1 MAQYRIATPQ
11 GSAVVEAPEGA
22 TKAEV
27 INLYN
32 KAMTSY
38 STETSRGVRED
49 TRRYMDAQLSQAQ
62 QIARSREPGIFDYI
76 QEVPKGLI
84 GGAANLV
91 EQGAVGLAALLPE
104 GAEDVVR
111 GGIKAVGG
119 AVQDYVE
126 PDFNLESSV
135 PRKLSEAVGSFV
147 GLAGVSLFNPLAG
160 AGLAVASGAG
170 EASER
175 ARAAGA
181 TEDERSLAA
190 LAGIVPGA
198 LELLPIS
205 FLKVLGKD
213 GVRSILNTTAR
224 VLSEGGVEA
233 AQEAVTGLIQNL
245 IAQGIYKPDQKLIEG
260 VGEQAAYGG
269 AVGAIVQGL
278 IELATPRTRGGTGTA
293 VDAGPQGELF
303 SGEDLGRAPQRQEP
317 TPDQAEMFPTE
328 DLGQAPEG
336 PDPRQGDLFAAP
348 EETLARR
355 AKELEREK
363 EAVMRRPMGK
373 AIAEFEA
380 KDDKFFERN
389 KRERDAARAGIAS
402 LEAAKRRPETTTR
415 DMRDMVAESQD
426 QVADEQARDREG
438 LAAAERGD
446 VAAFEQPDLFA
457 QELESEQRRLGPKE
471 LRDPEQYMDATLFE
485 ETETPEFV
493 RPAAERDLVDLINQD
508 KAREDNAAVRSGKL
522 AAQEADLAGRTQDQT
537 RLKAESAAETAQGT
551 IEARRTAQTTATRTK
566 VLQDTIANAGEIRK
580 PDALRKL
587 YETALTGAGVANAKA
602 TPQEMESLR
611 RASSVIRATDPALDA
626 VAAQE
631 TVKDPGQLAMEA
643 RVAQRDRKSKPLATV
658 ITADMLPQPLGK
670 GRPDAASGTER
681 ATPIEDGR
689 RASVEGAIQGSA
701 EASSDG
707 ASAGQDTQETPTLD
721 AGPVGQPVSSTA
733 DAPAGTV
740 AQPSTLINR
749 VKAKLEEAATTGL
762 KGTAATAP
770 IQARKIIEN
779 MQADGQKIGREKAV
793 LIVKD
798 LQKQGFLEESNFRG
812 EAKLSPTRND
822 APVKADVTP
831 TTKQVTQ
838 EATPTPGTAKATSP
852 SVKQT
857 TQEAESTVRKVI
869 PTFPE
874 RTTRTKTE
882 GGVRFEGTPAS
893 QPKAAPKTSTFKGQD
908 LKSEAADKAR
918 AEKQKSNT
926 ADEAHTEI
934 FKAQPENIQ
943 SQGVADTDMEAPA
956 APIKAADKNKILRLM
971 NVKRTK
977 TKASQLANAVQ
988 RYFNQFPSFTA
999 ALDVVIY
1006 DAGWQIPNRNRS
1018 DNEYKTNTELAEFY
1032 CSDEKN
1038 NLPSMGKTSARRITD
1053 WLTSEDSN
1061 MSAELKKYVKAK
1073 LREESQARVAQANYQ
1088 KTDQKKDLANLS
1100 PEDLDA
1106 RNKLAE
1112 KDAEEQG
1119 IKLELPAELVI
1130 DTPIRPAVRNALLK
1144 GDLKGALEALQFT
1157 AGSKDIALL
1166 AKKLSE
1172 NVGDTKLVTKKN
1184 LKADDGAPVAGYFD
1198 PETNTI
1204 SLDTEAGMN
1213 AHAVLHEMFHAV
1225 TSTTTA
1231 NKAHPLTKKLTRIFE
1246 GVQEQLAGEYGLTS
1260 LDEFVAEYQTNAD
1273 FANQL
1278 KTTTVNGRNPWQQLV
1293 RAVSNYIRT
1302 LLGRPT
1308 VTEDSTFDAVD
1319 KLVQEIISPN
1329 YDTRAATK
1337 IYMQIKTP
1345 AGAAKVINDLAA
1357 KTINAT
1363 KGKDFYDYV
1372 QEGRSFLGGNIPPL
1386 AKKLWLNLQPVNI
1399 LGELAESR
1407 IPGARQLNTIINNM
1421 SAALRKRNESLD
1433 PIVGDLKAFRRKSPD
1448 KFKTLQALVPNASAE
1463 RIDPREADFD
1473 KAYGRDKSDKEQVKI
1488 AREIHKEFRKQYDS
1502 LGKEGQDLYKVVTN
1516 TFEAALN
1523 DVMKSVDANLEA
1535 NGVDAG
1541 MRKKALDKIAKLLD
1555 MERGVIKPFSPL
1567 TRAGTHR
1574 LKFATIDP
1582 KTDKIEVFVERY
1594 KTRGQR
1600 EEAKKQL
1607 KEYND
1612 KWLAKLPAND
1622 PRIAGIK
1629 EEWEEGTSSSV
1640 INFDNA
1646 PKGSFVYDTL
1656 RILEAEGVDKDTQHR
1671 IVDLALDS
1679 MPERSFMQSMRQRKD
1694 VRGFKGDITP
1704 TAGAGDKRFFGLL
1717 DDSFDLVDM
1726 VQTKGRDYNRQL
1738 VQMEYGAKLQ
1748 KFKNEILNTIDS
1760 NKSDEITMLYRDRME
1775 LIANF
1780 AQRPNIPRWSQS
1792 LNAGG
1797 YAWTM
1802 GWNLSSAAITT
1813 FDVFMSTA
1821 PRLMGKY
1828 GDGAT
1833 AKALGSAAVILRR
1846 SPKFK
1851 MVSVMGPDGKMTD
1864 RKVNTGLAG
1873 FSIGNYDF
1881 TDANLPSEVKDLEV
1895 LVGVASENAQIN
1907 QSLNQEEL
1915 DMNNA
1920 KDLLEKV
1927 NSWTSFLFHH
1937 AERYNREVAMT
1948 ATYMLELGRMKAAKG
1963 SALTAAEKKAAAE
1976 LAVRETEFTL
1986 GATASAGRPVVSQ
1999 NAIGNVAMLFKR
2011 FAISKYHMMAT
2022 MTNDAFQAGGDAQTK
2037 ENRRI
2042 AQHQL
2047 GRFLVSTG
2055 LFAGVAGMPL
2065 MGALGQIYDFF
2076 VDDDEDDFDAML
2088 RKTIGEGLYGGIINT
2103 VLGVEVA
2110 SRISLNS
2117 LLYRPPII
2125 DKDQAGMWTLLEQL
2139 GGPIIGIY
2147 LSMDRGYDQFS
2158 EGEMLKGIEAISPAA
2173 VRNVLKGGKQFFTGE
2188 VATRRGDAVVEDI
2201 GLGQILGQLAGFA
2214 NADVIRQYD
2223 INKNERRK
2231 DTYLTTTRT
2240 RLLRAANIA
2249 AAERDTDGYK
2259 DVMKRIREYNK
2270 DLPRT
2275 SRSKLIILPDTIK
2288 KSRTAFNTRTSN
2300 MIGGIEYT
2308 PQMRQSLKEYDQGIQ
2323 LFD

>member
-233 AQEAVTGLIQNL
+233 AQEAITGLIQNL

-278 IELATPRTRGGTGTA
+278 IELATPRTRGGA
-293 VDAGPQGELF
+293 SA
-303 SGEDLGRAPQRQEP
+303 A
-317 TPDQAEMFPTE
+317 TP
-328 DLGQAPEG
+328 APEG
-336 PDPRQGDLFAAP
+336 IAGLITDRRPQEARETIAASLDETGEVPLAAMQDIQSRTNLPLGTLESIAQEEMDKRGSTLAQRAQTDMEAELDAAP
-348 EETLARR
+348 A
-355 AKELEREK
+355 
-363 EAVMRRPMGK
+363 
-373 AIAEFEA
+373 
-380 KDDKFFERN
+380 
-389 KRERDAARAGIAS
+389 
-402 LEAAKRRPETTTR
+402 PETTAPVSRLSAAVEDSKQGVGAVEGRVTR
-415 DMRDMVAESQD
+415 DAQAA
-426 QVADEQARDREG
+426 QVAAREREA
-438 LAAAERGD
+438 LRAADRGD
-446 VAAFEQPDLFA
+446 TAAFEQPDLFA
-457 QELESEQRRLGPKE
+457 RELETAR
-471 LRDPEQYMDATLFE
+471 RDPRGRSLQNITSPEQAVETQAPSDQLDPDA
-485 ETETPEFV
+485 
-493 RPAAERDLVDLINQD
+493 AQGDLVDLINQGEAAD
-508 KAREDNAAVRSGKL
+508 SEAATARQLR
-522 AAQEADLAGRTQDQT
+522 
-537 RLKAESAAETAQGT
+537 AESAAETAQGT

-580 PDALRKL
+580 PEALRNL
-587 YETALTGAGVANAKA
+587 YETALKGAGVANAKA

-631 TVKDPGQLAMEA
+631 TIKDSKQLAMEA
-643 RVAQRDRKSKPLATV
+643 RVAPKDRKSVPLATV
-658 ITADMLPQPLGK
+658 ITADMLPQPLK
-670 GRPDAASGTER
+670 GRTDAASGTDER
-681 ATPIEDGR
+681 ATPIADGR
-689 RASVEGAIQGSA
+689 GASVEGAIQGGAATSP
-701 EASSDG
+701 DG
-707 ASAGQDTQETPTLD
+707 ASAGQDTQKTSTPD
-721 AGPVGQPVSSTA
+721 AGRVGQPVSSTA

-740 AQPSTLINR
+740 AQPSALEPTPVKLKQ
-749 VKAKLEEAATTGL
+749 VKAAQYDRANPNDTASYVVEGNPDISVEKLGANWAAVNIKT
-762 KGTAATAP
+762 KERVATAP
-770 IQARKIIEN
+770 NLKELRTKLASKI
-779 MQADGQKIGREKAV
+779 
-793 LIVKD
+793 
-798 LQKQGFLEESNFRG
+798 
-812 EAKLSPTRND
+812 

-838 EATPTPGTAKATSP
+838 EATPTPGAAEATSP

-857 TQEAESTVRKVI
+857 TQEDGSIVRNVV

-893 QPKAAPKTSTFKGQD
+893 QPKAAPKKSTFKGQD
-908 LKSEAADKAR
+908 LNSEAADKAR

-999 ALDVVIY
+999 ALDAVIY
-1006 DAGWQIPNRNRS
+1006 DVGMQIPTRNRS

-1061 MSAELKKYVKAK
+1061 MSAELKKYVKAR
-1073 LREESQARVAQANYQ
+1073 LQEESQARVAQENRQ
-1088 KTDQKKDLANLS
+1088 KTEYQKKDLDKLS
-1100 PEDLDA
+1100 PEELAA

-1502 LGKEGQDLYKVVTN
+1502 LGKEGQDLYKVITN

-1600 EEAKKQL
+1600 EGAKKQL

-1775 LIANF
+1775 LITNF
-1780 AQRPNIPRWSQS
+1780 AQRPNIPQWSQS
-1792 LNAGG
+1792 LNAAG

-1986 GATASAGRPVVSQ
+1986 GATASAGRPVASQ
-1999 NAIGNVAMLFKR
+1999 KGIGNVAMLFKR

-2088 RKTIGEGLYGGIINT
+2088 RKIIGEGLYGGIINT

-2125 DKDQAGMWTLLEQL
+2125 DKDQSQFFTLLEQL
-2139 GGPIIGIY
+2139 GGPVVGIS
-2147 LSMDRGYDQFS
+2147 LSLERGLGLIN
-2158 EGEMLKGIEAISPAA
+2158 EGEILKGIEAISPAA

-2188 VATRRGDAVVEDI
+2188 VATRRGNAVVEDI

-2231 DTYLTTTRT
+2231 DTYLKTTRT
-2240 RLLRAANIA
+2240 QLLRAANIA

-2288 KSRTAFNTRTSN
+2288 KSRTSFNTRTSN

>member
-1 MAQYRIATPQ
+1 MAQYKLSTPQ
-11 GSAVVEAPEGA
+11 GSVLLEGPEGA
-22 TKAEV
+22 TKADIV
-27 INLYN
+27 AIYN
-32 KAMTSY
+32 NTMQTKRAEGFNKFEANRRARFEGDAAAAE
-38 STETSRGVRED
+38 ETARSQPRGV
-49 TRRYMDAQLSQAQ
+49 L
-62 QIARSREPGIFDYI
+62 DYLGEI
-76 QEVPKGLI
+76 PKGLAS
-84 GGAANLV
+84 GAAGMV
-91 EQGAVGLAALLPE
+91 EQGALGLAALLPE

-119 AVQDYVE
+119 AVQDYVA
-126 PDFNLESSV
+126 PDFNLEESI
-135 PRKLSEAVGSFV
+135 PRKVSEAGGSFV
-147 GLAGVSLFNPLAG
+147 GLAGVSMLNPYAG
-160 AGLAVASGAG
+160 AALAVSAGAG

-190 LAGIVPGA
+190 LAGIFPGA
-198 LELLPIS
+198 LELLPIK
-205 FLKVLGKD
+205 FLQVLGKD

-224 VLSEGGVEA
+224 VLTEGGVEA
-233 AQEAVTGLIQNL
+233 AQETTTAIIQNL

-260 VGEQAAYGG
+260 VGEQAALGG
-269 AVGAIVQGL
+269 TVGAIVQGL

-303 SGEDLGRAPQRQEP
+303 PGEDLGQAPQRQEP

-580 PDALRKL
+580 PEALRNL
-587 YETALTGAGVANAKA
+587 YETALKGAGVANAKA

-643 RVAQRDRKSKPLATV
+643 RVAPKDRKSVPLAPLNKAA

-670 GRPDAASGTER
+670 GRTDAASGTER

-689 RASVEGAIQGSA
+689 GASAEGAIQGSA

-707 ASAGQDTQETPTLD
+707 ASAGQDTQETPTPD

-740 AQPSTLINR
+740 AQPSALINR

-779 MQADGQKIGREKAV
+779 MKVGGQKIGREKATS
-793 LIVKD
+793 IVKD
-798 LQKQGFLEESNFRG
+798 LQEQGFLEESNFRG

-822 APVKADVTP
+822 APVKAKDIRKTP
-831 TTKQVTQ
+831 TTKQDTPK
-838 EATPTPGTAKATSP
+838 ATPTPGAAKATSP

-857 TQEAESTVRKVI
+857 TQKAK
-869 PTFPE
+869 PTPGTAKSKPE
-874 RTTRTKTE
+874 GKPVATKTNADRVVE
-882 GGVRFEGTPAS
+882 AVAEYRKIKSPTGD
-893 QPKAAPKTSTFKGQD
+893 QAAAF
-908 LKSEAADKAR
+908 
-918 AEKQKSNT
+918 
-926 ADEAHTEI
+926 
-934 FKAQPENIQ
+934 
-943 SQGVADTDMEAPA
+943 V
-956 APIKAADKNKILRLM
+956 
-971 NVKRTK
+971 
-977 TKASQLANAVQ
+977 SQLTV
-988 RYFNQFPSFTA
+988 
-999 ALDVVIY
+999 LGI
-1006 DAGWQIPNRNRS
+1006 
-1018 DNEYKTNTELAEFY
+1018 DNPPAF
-1032 CSDEKN
+1032 
-1038 NLPSMGKTSARRITD
+1038 
-1053 WLTSEDSN
+1053 
-1061 MSAELKKYVKAK
+1061 
-1073 LREESQARVAQANYQ
+1073 
-1088 KTDQKKDLANLS
+1088 LANLQ
-1100 PEDLDA
+1100 
-1106 RNKLAE
+1106 KM
-1112 KDAEEQG
+1112 KEQL
-1119 IKLELPAELVI
+1119 KLPADLTLEFPV
-1130 DTPIRPAVRNALLK
+1130 DTSVSAAVES
-1144 GDLKGALEALQFT
+1144 GDLKGALEALATT
-1157 AGSKDIALL
+1157 APDAKVQRI
-1166 AKKLSE
+1166 AKKLAS
-1172 NVGDTKLVTKKN
+1172 NVGNTQLVTKKN
-1184 LKADDGAPVAGYFD
+1184 LKADDGSAVAGYFD

-1204 SLDTEAGMN
+1204 FLDAETGIST
-1213 AHAVLHEMFHAV
+1213 HPILHEVLHAV
-1225 TSTTTA
+1225 TSATVA
-1231 NKAHPLTKKLTRIFE
+1231 NKSHPLTKKLTRIFE

-1260 LDEFVAEYQTNAD
+1260 LDEFVAEAMSNPEFQT
-1273 FANQL
+1273 QL

-1293 RAVSNYIRT
+1293 RAVSNYVRRMLGLETKPEGST
-1302 LLGRPT
+1302 L
-1308 VTEDSTFDAVD
+1308 DAVD
-1319 KLVQEIISPN
+1319 EIVQAMIAPTFDGRI
-1329 YDTRAATK
+1329 ATK
-1337 IYMQIKTP
+1337 MYMQIKTP

-1407 IPGARQLNTIINNM
+1407 IPGAQQLNTIINNM

-1797 YAWTM
+1797 YLMTM

-1986 GATASAGRPVVSQ
+1986 GATASAGRPVASQ
-1999 NAIGNVAMLFKR
+1999 KGIGNVAMLFKR

-2125 DKDQAGMWTLLEQL
+2125 DKDQSQFFTLLEQL
-2139 GGPIIGIY
+2139 GGPVVGIS
-2147 LSMDRGYDQFS
+2147 LSLERGLGLIN
-2158 EGEMLKGIEAISPAA
+2158 EGEILKGIEAISPAA

-2188 VATRRGDAVVEDI
+2188 VATRRGNAVVEDI

-2308 PQMRQSLKEYDQGIQ
+2308 PEMRRSLKEYDQGIQ

>member
-160 AGLAVASGAG
+160 AGLAVSAGAG

-175 ARAAGA
+175 ARAAG
-181 TEDERSLAA
+181 TSEEDRSTAA
-190 LAGIVPGA
+190 LWGIIPGA
-198 LELLPIS
+198 LELLPIG
-205 FLKVLGKD
+205 FLKALGRD

-224 VLSEGGVEA
+224 VLSSGGVEA
-233 AQEAVTGLIQNL
+233 AQEATTGLIQNL

-278 IELATPRTRGGTGTA
+278 IELATPRTRGGASAATPA
-293 VDAGPQGELF
+293 AE
-303 SGEDLGRAPQRQEP
+303 QETLALP
-317 TPDQAEMFPTE
+317 
-328 DLGQAPEG
+328 APEG
-336 PDPRQGDLFAAP
+336 IAGLITDRRPQEARETIAASLDETGEVP
-348 EETLARR
+348 LAAMQDIQSRTNLPLGTLESIAQEEMDKRGSTLAQR
-355 AKELEREK
+355 AQTDMEAEL
-363 EAVMRRPMGK
+363 
-373 AIAEFEA
+373 
-380 KDDKFFERN
+380 
-389 KRERDAARAGIAS
+389 DAATA
-402 LEAAKRRPETTTR
+402 PETTAPVSRLSAAVEDSKQGVGAVEGRVTR
-415 DMRDMVAESQD
+415 DAQAA
-426 QVADEQARDREG
+426 QVAAREREA
-438 LAAAERGD
+438 LRAADRGD
-446 VAAFEQPDLFA
+446 TAAFEQPDLFA
-457 QELESEQRRLGPKE
+457 RELETAR
-471 LRDPEQYMDATLFE
+471 RDPRGRSLQNITSPEQAVETQAPSDQLDPDA
-485 ETETPEFV
+485 
-493 RPAAERDLVDLINQD
+493 AQGDLVDLINQD
-508 KAREDNAAVRSGKL
+508 KAREDNANVRKATEQARKKEEDIAVDTELGLRDM
-522 AAQEADLAGRTQDQT
+522 QE
-537 RLKAESAAETAQGT
+537 KVSEP
-551 IEARRTAQTTATRTK
+551 ARRAQDRERPEQ
-566 VLQDTIANAGEIRK
+566 LSMR
-580 PDALRKL
+580 
-587 YETALTGAGVANAKA
+587 
-602 TPQEMESLR
+602 
-611 RASSVIRATDPALDA
+611 
-626 VAAQE
+626 
-631 TVKDPGQLAMEA
+631 GQLF
-643 RVAQRDRKSKPLATV
+643 QPKSPM
-658 ITADMLPQPLGK
+658 ITADMLPQPLK
-670 GRPDAASGTER
+670 GRPDAASGIER
-681 ATPIEDGR
+681 ATPIAGGR
-689 RASVEGAIQGSA
+689 GASAEGAIQGGA
-701 EASSDG
+701 AASSDG
-707 ASAGQDTQETPTLD
+707 ASAGQDTQKTPTPD
-721 AGPVGQPVSSTA
+721 AGRVGPPVSSTA

-740 AQPSTLINR
+740 AQPSALINR

-770 IQARKIIEN
+770 IQARNIIEN
-779 MQADGQKIGREKAV
+779 MKADGQKIGREKAV

-798 LQKQGFLEESNFRG
+798 LQKQGFLETPNFRG

-822 APVKADVTP
+822 APAGAVAQPSALDTPIAPPQLNIDNPAGTWLEGKIERAQEDKADAEPDTYKANLGNSAGVTGWFEKPLNLDPKMLAKFKGAMGEEKIRTFSPKLKRLQKDIAKEGYKPEAILIHVREDGTPFIVDGNHRVAEAAASGRQSIPVEIKYLRGAEAVDGPLNPSILSGKAAADGTP

-838 EATPTPGTAKATSP
+838 KATPTPGAAEATSP

-857 TQEAESTVRKVI
+857 TQKAK
-869 PTFPE
+869 PTSGTAKSKPE
-874 RTTRTKTE
+874 GKPVATKTNADRVVE
-882 GGVRFEGTPAS
+882 AVAEYRKIKSPTGNQAAAFVSRLTDLGIANPPA
-893 QPKAAPKTSTFKGQD
+893 F
-908 LKSEAADKAR
+908 
-918 AEKQKSNT
+918 
-926 ADEAHTEI
+926 
-934 FKAQPENIQ
+934 
-943 SQGVADTDMEAPA
+943 
-956 APIKAADKNKILRLM
+956 
-971 NVKRTK
+971 
-977 TKASQLANAVQ
+977 
-988 RYFNQFPSFTA
+988 
-999 ALDVVIY
+999 
-1006 DAGWQIPNRNRS
+1006 
-1018 DNEYKTNTELAEFY
+1018 
-1032 CSDEKN
+1032 
-1038 NLPSMGKTSARRITD
+1038 
-1053 WLTSEDSN
+1053 
-1061 MSAELKKYVKAK
+1061 
-1073 LREESQARVAQANYQ
+1073 
-1088 KTDQKKDLANLS
+1088 LANLQ
-1100 PEDLDA
+1100 
-1106 RNKLAE
+1106 KM
-1112 KDAEEQG
+1112 KEQL
-1119 IKLELPAELVI
+1119 KLPADLTLEFPV
-1130 DTPIRPAVRNALLK
+1130 DTSVSAAVES
-1144 GDLKGALEALQFT
+1144 GDLKGALEALATT
-1157 AGSKDIALL
+1157 APDAKVQRI
-1166 AKKLSE
+1166 AKKLAS
-1172 NVGDTKLVTKKN
+1172 NVGNTQLVTKKN
-1184 LKADDGAPVAGYFD
+1184 LKADDGSAVAGYFD

-1204 SLDTEAGMN
+1204 FLDAETGIST
-1213 AHAVLHEMFHAV
+1213 HPILHEVLHAV
-1225 TSTTTA
+1225 TSATVA
-1231 NKAHPLTKKLTRIFE
+1231 NKSHPLTKRLTKIFE

-1260 LDEFVAEYQTNAD
+1260 LDEFVAEAMSNPEFQT
-1273 FANQL
+1273 QL

-1293 RAVSNYIRT
+1293 RAVSNYVRRMLGLETKPEGST
-1302 LLGRPT
+1302 L
-1308 VTEDSTFDAVD
+1308 DAVD
-1319 KLVQEIISPN
+1319 EIVQAMIAPTFDGRI
-1329 YDTRAATK
+1329 ATK
-1337 IYMQIKTP
+1337 MYMQIKTP

-1502 LGKEGQDLYKVVTN
+1502 LGKEGQDLYKVITN

-1797 YAWTM
+1797 YLMTM

-2125 DKDQAGMWTLLEQL
+2125 DKDQAGC
-2139 GGPIIGIY
+2139 GPFWNN
-2147 LSMDRGYDQFS
+2147 L
-2158 EGEMLKGIEAISPAA
+2158 
-2173 VRNVLKGGKQFFTGE
+2173 
-2188 VATRRGDAVVEDI
+2188 VA
-2201 GLGQILGQLAGFA
+2201 
-2214 NADVIRQYD
+2214 
-2223 INKNERRK
+2223 
-2231 DTYLTTTRT
+2231 
-2240 RLLRAANIA
+2240 
-2249 AAERDTDGYK
+2249 
-2259 DVMKRIREYNK
+2259 
-2270 DLPRT
+2270 P
-2275 SRSKLIILPDTIK
+2275 
-2288 KSRTAFNTRTSN
+2288 
-2300 MIGGIEYT
+2300 
-2308 PQMRQSLKEYDQGIQ
+2308 
-2323 LFD
+2323 

>member
-1 MAQYRIATPQ
+1 
-11 GSAVVEAPEGA
+11 V
-22 TKAEV
+22 
-27 INLYN
+27 
-32 KAMTSY
+32 
-38 STETSRGVRED
+38 
-49 TRRYMDAQLSQAQ
+49 
-62 QIARSREPGIFDYI
+62 
-76 QEVPKGLI
+76 
-84 GGAANLV
+84 
-91 EQGAVGLAALLPE
+91 
-104 GAEDVVR
+104 
-111 GGIKAVGG
+111 
-119 AVQDYVE
+119 
-126 PDFNLESSV
+126 
-135 PRKLSEAVGSFV
+135 
-147 GLAGVSLFNPLAG
+147 
-160 AGLAVASGAG
+160 
-170 EASER
+170 
-175 ARAAGA
+175 
-181 TEDERSLAA
+181 
-190 LAGIVPGA
+190 
-198 LELLPIS
+198 
-205 FLKVLGKD
+205 
-213 GVRSILNTTAR
+213 
-224 VLSEGGVEA
+224 
-233 AQEAVTGLIQNL
+233 
-245 IAQGIYKPDQKLIEG
+245 
-260 VGEQAAYGG
+260 
-269 AVGAIVQGL
+269 
-278 IELATPRTRGGTGTA
+278 
-293 VDAGPQGELF
+293 
-303 SGEDLGRAPQRQEP
+303 
-317 TPDQAEMFPTE
+317 
-328 DLGQAPEG
+328 
-336 PDPRQGDLFAAP
+336 
-348 EETLARR
+348 
-355 AKELEREK
+355 
-363 EAVMRRPMGK
+363 
-373 AIAEFEA
+373 
-380 KDDKFFERN
+380 
-389 KRERDAARAGIAS
+389 
-402 LEAAKRRPETTTR
+402 
-415 DMRDMVAESQD
+415 
-426 QVADEQARDREG
+426 
-438 LAAAERGD
+438 
-446 VAAFEQPDLFA
+446 
-457 QELESEQRRLGPKE
+457 
-471 LRDPEQYMDATLFE
+471 
-485 ETETPEFV
+485 
-493 RPAAERDLVDLINQD
+493 
-508 KAREDNAAVRSGKL
+508 
-522 AAQEADLAGRTQDQT
+522 
-537 RLKAESAAETAQGT
+537 
-551 IEARRTAQTTATRTK
+551 
-566 VLQDTIANAGEIRK
+566 
-580 PDALRKL
+580 
-587 YETALTGAGVANAKA
+587 
-602 TPQEMESLR
+602 
-611 RASSVIRATDPALDA
+611 
-626 VAAQE
+626 
-631 TVKDPGQLAMEA
+631 
-643 RVAQRDRKSKPLATV
+643 
-658 ITADMLPQPLGK
+658 
-670 GRPDAASGTER
+670 
-681 ATPIEDGR
+681 
-689 RASVEGAIQGSA
+689 
-701 EASSDG
+701 
-707 ASAGQDTQETPTLD
+707 
-721 AGPVGQPVSSTA
+721 
-733 DAPAGTV
+733 
-740 AQPSTLINR
+740 
-749 VKAKLEEAATTGL
+749 
-762 KGTAATAP
+762 
-770 IQARKIIEN
+770 
-779 MQADGQKIGREKAV
+779 
-793 LIVKD
+793 
-798 LQKQGFLEESNFRG
+798 
-812 EAKLSPTRND
+812 
-822 APVKADVTP
+822 
-831 TTKQVTQ
+831 
-838 EATPTPGTAKATSP
+838 
-852 SVKQT
+852 
-857 TQEAESTVRKVI
+857 

-874 RTTRTKTE
+874 LTTRTKTE

-999 ALDVVIY
+999 ALDAVIY
-1006 DAGWQIPNRNRS
+1006 DVGMQIPTRNRS

-1053 WLTSEDSN
+1053 WLTSKDSN
-1061 MSAELKKYVKAK
+1061 MSAELIKYVKAR
-1073 LREESQARVAQANYQ
+1073 LQEESQARVAQANRQ
-1088 KTDQKKDLANLS
+1088 KTEYQKKDLDKLS
-1100 PEDLDA
+1100 PEELAARETNLYKLTPEGEAARDA
-1106 RNKLAE
+1106 RAKR
-1112 KDAEEQG
+1112 
-1119 IKLELPAELVI
+1119 ELPAELVI

-1407 IPGARQLNTIINNM
+1407 IPGAQQLNTIINNM

-1986 GATASAGRPVVSQ
+1986 GATASAGRPVASQ
-1999 NAIGNVAMLFKR
+1999 KGVGNVAMLFKR

-2125 DKDQAGMWTLLEQL
+2125 DKDQVAVLHSLRTVGW
-2139 GGPIIGIY
+2139 
-2147 LSMDRGYDQFS
+2147 SRGWY
-2158 EGEMLKGIEAISPAA
+2158 
-2173 VRNVLKGGKQFFTGE
+2173 
-2188 VATRRGDAVVEDI
+2188 
-2201 GLGQILGQLAGFA
+2201 
-2214 NADVIRQYD
+2214 
-2223 INKNERRK
+2223 
-2231 DTYLTTTRT
+2231 
-2240 RLLRAANIA
+2240 
-2249 AAERDTDGYK
+2249 
-2259 DVMKRIREYNK
+2259 
-2270 DLPRT
+2270 
-2275 SRSKLIILPDTIK
+2275 
-2288 KSRTAFNTRTSN
+2288 
-2300 MIGGIEYT
+2300 
-2308 PQMRQSLKEYDQGIQ
+2308 QS
-2323 LFD
+2323 